1 MELTHAEA
9 AVTLTELA
17 SWFQAMLFKLV
28 ARCEELLAGQV
39 DTCVAMPS
47 LLSLVQVILLSE
59 LLFQYTATLPAV
71 GRVVEENDS
80 LINMDSHSCRRCLF
94 PTDSADEDGPA
105 VEDRGSRRSE
115 LQTRQLGDLEFTNR
129 YAELLKSKAK
139 LSSLCSFLRRMQSS
153 KKRGLLA
160 KVCNVT
166 ATVSIKEN
174 NTIGETV
181 TTLTLEDGVSV
192 VIKVNPHDAFSIKGS
207 LLVVIIVL
215 DFETLPIEVLF
226 VELECRKEGVDPEQ
240 KRVTVIVENINDNPP
255 VFAQSQYDLSVDELT
270 KVGTSIGRIDATD
283 LDKDQLYYWLE
294 SPMNEFGLNSAII
307 PQIQVQTILDYD
319 TTQEVNMML
328 FVQDTPLST
337 SETPSHTAS
346 TSVKVSVL
354 DINNRPPW
362 FQPCTE
368 TAIGFTKV
376 CLNSGYEGKVNLNEQ
391 AAGAL
396 TLDPGPVHAI
406 DGDKGRNEEIGY
418 SILAG
423 NENEIFSIDQ
433 NTGSIT
439 MQKAVGVAGPIILT
453 VMAYEVLT
461 PDQLATTTVTI
472 QVVVSSAHLPEF
484 VKSSYKGFI
493 SEDADVGS
501 LVLESKTSNKPLQV
515 QATDAD
521 FSDGVNPNII
531 FEVQDGSDF
540 RITTEGFILMTSA
553 ASVAVIDLTIRVVDS
568 TNGEFGTAS
577 LSVEVTP
584 EAVLGPEGK
593 FKTEDMVALGVSL
606 AVVLLIC
613 LVLIGLLVYRLKQQ
627 SADWKKLSEASAF
640 RSTLTGGSSG
650 PKNGVQYTNESFQN
664 DRDADSVSA
673 KQAAEL
679 PLPLGPAL
687 SRSGPQQPEKQS
699 STPTLQS
706 RTSDDSGSPPA
717 DSSSLSASDNTDSE
731 KEVKPILTKERRVE
745 DGYKAVWFKQ
755 DIDPDVKE
763 EVVIIPDSGERD
775 ASHDEEEE
783 DDEED
788 TNMSTRRG
796 GSDSDDDDDL

>member
-1 MELTHAEA
+1 MDLKRLDFSLKTVFCLLVVFTVNAFGQ
-9 AVTLTELA
+9 TLCT
-17 SWFQAMLFKLV
+17 V
-28 ARCEELLAGQV
+28 P
-39 DTCVAMPS
+39 DTV
-47 LLSLVQVILLSE
+47 
-59 LLFQYTATLPAV
+59 
-71 GRVVEENDS
+71 RV
-80 LINMDSHSCRRCLF
+80 
-94 PTDSADEDGPA
+94 
-105 VEDRGSRRSE
+105 
-115 LQTRQLGDLEFTNR
+115 
-129 YAELLKSKAK
+129 
-139 LSSLCSFLRRMQSS
+139 
-153 KKRGLLA
+153 
-160 KVCNVT
+160 
-166 ATVSIKEN
+166 KEN

-181 TTLTLEDGVSV
+181 ATLILEDGVSA
-192 VIKVNPHDAFSIKGS
+192 VITGNPHEAFGINGN
-207 LLVVIIVL
+207 LLVAIIVL
-215 DFETLPIEVLF
+215 DFEALPIEVLF
-226 VELECRKEGVDPEQ
+226 VELECRKEGVNSVP

-270 KVGTSIGRIDATD
+270 QVGTSIGRIEATD
-283 LDKDQLYYWLE
+283 LDKDQLFYWLE
-294 SPMNEFGLNSAII
+294 SPMNEFGLLSAII

-368 TAIGFTKV
+368 SAIGFTKV

-391 AAGAL
+391 VTGAL
-396 TLDPGPVHAI
+396 ILDPGPVHAI

-418 SILAG
+418 RILAG

-439 MQKAVGVAGPIILT
+439 MQKAVAVAGSIILT

-472 QVVVSSAHLPEF
+472 HVVITSAHPPEF

-493 SEDADVGS
+493 SEDVDVGS
-501 LVLESKTSNKPLQV
+501 LVLESKTSNKPLHV

-531 FEVQDGSDF
+531 FEVQGGSDF

-553 ASVAVIDLTIRVVDS
+553 APVGVIDLTIRVVDS

-584 EAVLGPEGK
+584 GVPTTTTEMPTTTIPTTIITKDIVTSPPKTTGMITSPAKTTDMITSPAKTTDMITSPAKTTDVVTQLTESSSNPVITTNTTPSPQTALPGLGGD
-593 FKTEDMVALGVSL
+593 FKTRDMVALGASL

-627 SADWKKLSEASAF
+627 NADWKKLSEASIF
-640 RSTLTGGSSG
+640 CSTLTGGSSG
-650 PKNGVQYTNESFQN
+650 PKNGVQYTNEGFQN
-664 DRDADSVSA
+664 DRDVDSMSS

-687 SRSGPQQPEKQS
+687 SRSVPQQPEKQS

-717 DSSSLSASDNTDSE
+717 DSSSLSASDNFDSE

-755 DIDPDVKE
+755 DIDPNVKE

-775 ASHDEEEE
+775 VSHDEEEE

-788 TNMSTRRG
+788 TNVTMSTRRR
-796 GSDSDDDDDL
+796 GSDSDDDDL

>member
-1 MELTHAEA
+1 MDLKRLDFSLKTVFCLLVVFTVNAFGQ
-9 AVTLTELA
+9 TLCT
-17 SWFQAMLFKLV
+17 V
-28 ARCEELLAGQV
+28 P
-39 DTCVAMPS
+39 DTV
-47 LLSLVQVILLSE
+47 
-59 LLFQYTATLPAV
+59 
-71 GRVVEENDS
+71 RV
-80 LINMDSHSCRRCLF
+80 
-94 PTDSADEDGPA
+94 
-105 VEDRGSRRSE
+105 
-115 LQTRQLGDLEFTNR
+115 
-129 YAELLKSKAK
+129 
-139 LSSLCSFLRRMQSS
+139 
-153 KKRGLLA
+153 
-160 KVCNVT
+160 
-166 ATVSIKEN
+166 KEN

-181 TTLTLEDGVSV
+181 ATLILEDGVSA
-192 VIKVNPHDAFSIKGS
+192 VITGNPHEAFGINGN
-207 LLVVIIVL
+207 LLVAIIVL
-215 DFETLPIEVLF
+215 DFEALPIEVLF
-226 VELECRKEGVDPEQ
+226 VELECRKEGVNSVP

-270 KVGTSIGRIDATD
+270 QVGTSIGRIEATD
-283 LDKDQLYYWLE
+283 LDKDQLFYWLE
-294 SPMNEFGLNSAII
+294 SPMNEFGLLSAII

-368 TAIGFTKV
+368 SAIGFTKV

-391 AAGAL
+391 VTGAL
-396 TLDPGPVHAI
+396 ILDPGPVHAI

-418 SILAG
+418 RILAG

-439 MQKAVGVAGPIILT
+439 MQKAVAVAGSIILT

-472 QVVVSSAHLPEF
+472 HVVITSAHPPEF

-493 SEDADVGS
+493 SEDVDVGS
-501 LVLESKTSNKPLQV
+501 LVLESKTSNKPLHV

-531 FEVQDGSDF
+531 FEVQGGSDF

-553 ASVAVIDLTIRVVDS
+553 APVGVIDLTIRVVDS

-584 EAVLGPEGK
+584 EALPGLGGD
-593 FKTEDMVALGVSL
+593 FKTRDMVALGASL

-627 SADWKKLSEASAF
+627 NADWKKLSEASIF
-640 RSTLTGGSSG
+640 CSTLTGGSSG
-650 PKNGVQYTNESFQN
+650 PKNGVQYTNEGFQN
-664 DRDADSVSA
+664 DRDVDSMSS

-687 SRSGPQQPEKQS
+687 SRSVPQQPEKQS

-717 DSSSLSASDNTDSE
+717 DSSSLSASDNFDSE

-755 DIDPDVKE
+755 DIDPNVKE

-775 ASHDEEEE
+775 VSHDEEEE

-788 TNMSTRRG
+788 TNVTMSTRRR
-796 GSDSDDDDDL
+796 GSDSDDDDL

>member
-1 MELTHAEA
+1 
-9 AVTLTELA
+9 
-17 SWFQAMLFKLV
+17 
-28 ARCEELLAGQV
+28 
-39 DTCVAMPS
+39 
-47 LLSLVQVILLSE
+47 
-59 LLFQYTATLPAV
+59 
-71 GRVVEENDS
+71 
-80 LINMDSHSCRRCLF
+80 MDLKR
-94 PTDSADEDGPA
+94 
-105 VEDRGSRRSE
+105 
-115 LQTRQLGDLEFTNR
+115 LEFSLKTVFC
-129 YAELLKSKAK
+129 LLVVFTANAFVQT
-139 LSSLCSFLRRMQSS
+139 LC
-153 KKRGLLA
+153 
-160 KVCNVT
+160 T
-166 ATVSIKEN
+166 APDTVSIKEN
-174 NTIGETV
+174 NDIGQTV
-181 TTLTLEDGVSV
+181 ATLALEDGVSV
-192 VIKVNPHDAFSIKGS
+192 VITDNPHEAFSINGS
-207 LLVVIIVL
+207 LLVAIIVL
-215 DFETLPIEVLF
+215 DFEALPVEVLF
-226 VELECRKEGVDPEQ
+226 VGLECRKEGENSVP
-240 KRVTVIVENINDNPP
+240 KRVTVIVENVNDNPP

-270 KVGTSIGRIDATD
+270 NVGTSIGRIEATD

-294 SPMNEFGLNSAII
+294 SPMNEFGLLSAIN

-319 TTQEVNMML
+319 TTPEVNMTL
-328 FVQDTPLST
+328 FVQDTPLTT

-346 TSVKVSVL
+346 TSVKVFVL

-376 CLNSGYEGKVNLNEQ
+376 CLSSGYEGKVNLNELET
-391 AAGAL
+391 GAL
-396 TLDPGPVHAI
+396 TLEPGPVHAI

-418 SILAG
+418 RILAG
-423 NENEIFSIDQ
+423 NENDIFSIDQ

-439 MQKAVGVAGPIILT
+439 MQKAVSVAGSIALT

-472 QVVVSSAHLPEF
+472 HVVISSLHPPQF
-484 VKSSYKGFI
+484 VKSSYEGFI

-501 LVLESKTSNKPLQV
+501 LVLESKTGNKPLQV

-521 FSDGVNPNII
+521 FSDGVNPDIV

-540 RITTEGFILMTSA
+540 RITAEGFILMTSA
-553 ASVAVIDLTIRVVDS
+553 ASAGTIELNIRVVDT
-568 TNGEFGTAS
+568 TNDEFGTAS

-584 EAVLGPEGK
+584 GVPTTTTEMPTTTIPTTIITTDMITSPAETTDMITSPAKTTDMITSPATDVVTHLTESSSNPVTVTTFPNSPPSPQTEALPGPGGD
-593 FKTEDMVALGVSL
+593 FKTEDMVALGASL

-627 SADWKKLSEASAF
+627 NADWKKLSEASIF
-640 RSTLTGGSSG
+640 RSMLTGGPSG
-650 PKNGVQYTNESFQN
+650 PKDGVQYTNEGFQN
-664 DRDADSVSA
+664 DRDADSVSS

-687 SRSGPQQPEKQS
+687 SRSVPQQPEKQS

-755 DIDPDVKE
+755 DIDPNVKE

-775 ASHDEEEE
+775 VSHDEEE

-788 TNMSTRRG
+788 TNMSMSTRRR
-796 GSDSDDDDDL
+796 GSDSDDDDL

>member
-1 MELTHAEA
+1 MDLKRLDFSLKTVFCLLVVFTVNAFGQ
-9 AVTLTELA
+9 TLCT
-17 SWFQAMLFKLV
+17 V
-28 ARCEELLAGQV
+28 P
-39 DTCVAMPS
+39 DTV
-47 LLSLVQVILLSE
+47 
-59 LLFQYTATLPAV
+59 
-71 GRVVEENDS
+71 RV
-80 LINMDSHSCRRCLF
+80 
-94 PTDSADEDGPA
+94 
-105 VEDRGSRRSE
+105 
-115 LQTRQLGDLEFTNR
+115 
-129 YAELLKSKAK
+129 
-139 LSSLCSFLRRMQSS
+139 
-153 KKRGLLA
+153 
-160 KVCNVT
+160 
-166 ATVSIKEN
+166 KEN

-181 TTLTLEDGVSV
+181 ATLILEDGVSA
-192 VIKVNPHDAFSIKGS
+192 VITGNPHEAFGINGN
-207 LLVVIIVL
+207 LLVAIIVL
-215 DFETLPIEVLF
+215 DFEVP
-226 VELECRKEGVDPEQ
+226 
-240 KRVTVIVENINDNPP
+240 KRVTVIVDNINDNPP

-270 KVGTSIGRIDATD
+270 KVGTSIGRIEATD
-283 LDKDQLYYWLE
+283 LDKDQLFYWLE
-294 SPMNEFGLNSAII
+294 SPM
-307 PQIQVQTILDYD
+307 
-319 TTQEVNMML
+319 
-328 FVQDTPLST
+328 DTPLST

-354 DINNRPPW
+354 DVNNRPPW

-368 TAIGFTKV
+368 SAIGFTKV

-391 AAGAL
+391 ATGAL

-418 SILAG
+418 RILAG

-439 MQKAVGVAGPIILT
+439 MQKAVAVAGSIILT

-472 QVVVSSAHLPEF
+472 HVVITSAHLPEF

-501 LVLESKTSNKPLQV
+501 LVLESKTSNKPLHV

-521 FSDGVNPNII
+521 FSDGANPNII
-531 FEVQDGSDF
+531 FEVQGGSDF

-553 ASVAVIDLTIRVVDS
+553 APVGVIDLTIRVVDT
-568 TNGEFGTAS
+568 TNGEFSTAS

-584 EAVLGPEGK
+584 EALPGLGGD
-593 FKTEDMVALGVSL
+593 FKTKDMVALGASL

-627 SADWKKLSEASAF
+627 NADWKKLSEASIF
-640 RSTLTGGSSG
+640 CSTLTGGSSG
-650 PKNGVQYTNESFQN
+650 PKNGVQYTNEGFQN
-664 DRDADSVSA
+664 DRDADSMSS

-679 PLPLGPAL
+679 PLPLGLAL
-687 SRSGPQQPEKQS
+687 SRSVPQQPEKQS

-717 DSSSLSASDNTDSE
+717 DSSSLSASDNFDSE

-755 DIDPDVKE
+755 DIDPNVKE

-775 ASHDEEEE
+775 VSHDEEEE

-788 TNMSTRRG
+788 TNVTMSTRRR

>member
-1 MELTHAEA
+1 
-9 AVTLTELA
+9 
-17 SWFQAMLFKLV
+17 
-28 ARCEELLAGQV
+28 
-39 DTCVAMPS
+39 
-47 LLSLVQVILLSE
+47 
-59 LLFQYTATLPAV
+59 
-71 GRVVEENDS
+71 
-80 LINMDSHSCRRCLF
+80 MDLKR
-94 PTDSADEDGPA
+94 
-105 VEDRGSRRSE
+105 
-115 LQTRQLGDLEFTNR
+115 LEFSLKTVFC
-129 YAELLKSKAK
+129 LLVVFTANAFVQT
-139 LSSLCSFLRRMQSS
+139 LC
-153 KKRGLLA
+153 
-160 KVCNVT
+160 T
-166 ATVSIKEN
+166 APDTVSIKEN
-174 NTIGETV
+174 NDIGQTV
-181 TTLTLEDGVSV
+181 ATLALEDGVSV
-192 VIKVNPHDAFSIKGS
+192 VITDNPHEAFSINGS
-207 LLVVIIVL
+207 LLVAIIVL
-215 DFETLPIEVLF
+215 DFEALPVEVLF
-226 VELECRKEGVDPEQ
+226 VGLECRKEGENSVP
-240 KRVTVIVENINDNPP
+240 KRVTVIVENVNDNPP

-270 KVGTSIGRIDATD
+270 NVGTSIGRIEATD

-294 SPMNEFGLNSAII
+294 SPMNEFGLLSAIN

-319 TTQEVNMML
+319 TTPEVNMTL
-328 FVQDTPLST
+328 FVQDTPLTT

-346 TSVKVSVL
+346 TSVKVFVL

-376 CLNSGYEGKVNLNEQ
+376 CLSSGYEGKVNLNELET
-391 AAGAL
+391 GAL
-396 TLDPGPVHAI
+396 TLEPGPVHAI

-418 SILAG
+418 RILAG
-423 NENEIFSIDQ
+423 NENDIFSIDQ

-439 MQKAVGVAGPIILT
+439 MQKAVSVAGSIALT

-472 QVVVSSAHLPEF
+472 HVVISSLHPPQF
-484 VKSSYKGFI
+484 VKSSYEGFI

-501 LVLESKTSNKPLQV
+501 LVLESKTGNKPLQV

-521 FSDGVNPNII
+521 FSDGVNPDIV

-540 RITTEGFILMTSA
+540 RITAEGFILMTSA
-553 ASVAVIDLTIRVVDS
+553 ASAGTIELNIRVVDT
-568 TNGEFGTAS
+568 TNDEFGTAS

-584 EAVLGPEGK
+584 EALPGPGGD
-593 FKTEDMVALGVSL
+593 FKTEDMVALGASL

-627 SADWKKLSEASAF
+627 NADWKKLSEASIF
-640 RSTLTGGSSG
+640 RSMLTGGPSG
-650 PKNGVQYTNESFQN
+650 PKDGVQYTNEGFQN
-664 DRDADSVSA
+664 DRDADSVSS

-687 SRSGPQQPEKQS
+687 SRSVPQQPEKQS

-755 DIDPDVKE
+755 DIDPNVKE

-775 ASHDEEEE
+775 VSHDEEE

-788 TNMSTRRG
+788 TNMSMSTRRR
-796 GSDSDDDDDL
+796 GSDSDDDDL